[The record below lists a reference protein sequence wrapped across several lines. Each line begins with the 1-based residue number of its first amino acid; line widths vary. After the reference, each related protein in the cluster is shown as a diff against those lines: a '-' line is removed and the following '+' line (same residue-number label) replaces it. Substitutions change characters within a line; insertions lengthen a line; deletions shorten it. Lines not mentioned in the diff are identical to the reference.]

1 VTGRDDIVQ
10 AIEGAEVVI
19 FPGVRR
25 SPAAQ
30 GEDADFPGDTPASDG
45 GGSEPP
51 ESDPPPPED
60 DGGSEG
66 DVIDDMNG
74 EWSFVLMGSRAV
86 IMRETPNA
94 PIEDRTRV
102 LSIDAFKA
110 YFQNQLRPI
119 KRRERQED
127 GSYKTTTR
135 HMAVAPYWLRHKRR
149 RTYDGIEFF
158 PDPKNAAG
166 TPGYFNLWRGFS
178 VSPDAATRP
187 EERWKKYFTFLDH
200 LKANICDSDPQ
211 VFRWVWHW
219 FAHMVQRPRERIGTA
234 IVLRGKM
241 GTGKTIVGD
250 VIGSLFASHYFL
262 VDDPRYLVGQFNAHM
277 ASCILLQVDEGHWP
291 GDKAAEGRL
300 KGLVTAEKQLIE
312 AKGVDPIRLDN
323 YVRLLFSSNEGW
335 VVPAGMDERRFAC
348 FDVADHWKEDHSR
361 FGQLYAELNSGGREA
376 LLADLLAVDL
386 NAPDAPNVRV
396 IPKTAALLEQK
407 VRSLDPVAAW
417 WLQRLVDGSQTHRS
431 AQWRDKVPV
440 ATLFNDYLRTN
451 EKIGVR
457 RRNSE
462 TEFGIAMRRLVP
474 AVERVRAT
482 EEVEVWDESSHT
494 TSTVVRRVWCLNFPS
509 LQECRDSFEAALK
522 QPFPWGDPA
531 PDGDGDDNPV

>member
-1 VTGRDDIVQ
+1 VTGRDEIVQ

-25 SPAAQ
+25 SAAAQ

-60 DGGSEG
+60 DGGSDG

-135 HMAVAPYWLRHKRR
+135 HMAIAPYWLRHKRR

-178 VSPDAATRP
+178 VSPDAETEP
-187 EERWKKYFTFLDH
+187 GERWKKYFTFLDH
-200 LKANICDSDPQ
+200 VKANICDGDYQ

-219 FAHMVQRPRERIGTA
+219 FAHIVQRPRERIGTA

-241 GTGKTIVGD
+241 GTGKTVVGD

-277 ASCILLQVDEGHWP
+277 ASCLLLQVDEGFWA

-300 KGLVTAEKQLIE
+300 KGLVTAPKQMIE

-323 YVRLLFSSNEGW
+323 YVRLLFSSNENW
-335 VVPAGMDERRFAC
+335 VVPAGMDERRFAV
-348 FDVADHWKEDHSR
+348 FDVADHWKEDHGR
-361 FGQLYAELNSGGREA
+361 FAQLYAELNSGGREA

-386 NAPDAPNVRV
+386 DAPDAPNVRV
-396 IPKTAALLEQK
+396 IPKTEALLEQK
-407 VRSLDPVAAW
+407 IRSLDPIAAW
-417 WLQRLVDGSQTHRS
+417 WLGRLVDGSQTHR
-431 AQWRDKVPV
+431 AAGWRERVPSS
-440 ATLFNDYLRTN
+440 TIFNDYLRTV
-451 EKIGVR
+451 EKLGVR
-457 RRNSE
+457 RKSAE
-462 TEFGIAMRRLVP
+462 IEFGMQMRRLLP
-474 AVERVRAT
+474 DLKRVKST
-482 EEVEVWDESSHT
+482 EEVEVFDEQSGAHHT
-494 TSTVVRRVWCLNFPS
+494 VIRRVWCLEFPS
-509 LQECRDSFEAALK
+509 LVDSRAAFDAALK
-522 QPFPWGDPA
+522 QEFKWNEP
-531 PDGDGDDNPV
+531 GDGEAEAE